1 MLLTLTSLTVKWPML
16 DGDAEPG
23 GRPRHVRTVSVR
35 LAAGGATARSVC
47 PSFARAGATP
57 EVAGSL
63 SPGRP
68 TTAELEAASKMRAR
82 LEAAGM
88 GTTRPFALNVVA
100 CAMAMRTQVFA
111 DDRVAKRLF
120 KVHVDTAV
128 RRDWLDGGVVRGKPF
143 EARSERLARHERE
156 MRRAA
161 AAARITDVE
170 RLTRA
175 ATAKAAAL
183 RQKRLEQ
190 SARKAVR
197 FRAHHLTIPAG
208 ARQCEGFT
216 RATGAERF

>member
-1 MLLTLTSLTVKWPML
+1 
-16 DGDAEPG
+16 
-23 GRPRHVRTVSVR
+23 
-35 LAAGGATARSVC
+35 
-47 PSFARAGATP
+47 
-57 EVAGSL
+57 
-63 SPGRP
+63 
-68 TTAELEAASKMRAR
+68 
-82 LEAAGM
+82 
-88 GTTRPFALNVVA
+88 
-100 CAMAMRTQVFA
+100 MAMRTQVFA

-143 EARSERLARHERE
+143 EARFERLARHERE

-197 FRAHHLTIPAG
+197 FRAHHLCPPCRAG
-208 ARQCEGFT
+208 DEQWARSGAVHGDRRSSRGRARQRVDTSSLRHACVLSLVL
-216 RATGAERF
+216 